1 MVVYSLGKPLLILLF
16 NSINMEFFNELVAI
30 FQHIIK
36 LDFSWFFQNYSSA
49 IYIIL
54 FVVIFVETGLVA
66 MPFLPG
72 DSLLFTAGIFAA
84 SGELNLSYLLILLL
98 IAAVLGDNCNYWIG
112 RKIGLRVFQLK
123 FRSKPIVNKKYLDQ
137 TELFFVKNGVKAII
151 MARFV
156 PFVRTFAPFAA
167 GIGKMNYNRFFLFDL
182 LGGFLW
188 IFSLTLAGYLLGE
201 VEWIR
206 KHIDLV
212 CLGII
217 FISVLP
223 MLYEFIKGKLQASKK

>member
-1 MVVYSLGKPLLILLF
+1 MD
-16 NSINMEFFNELVAI
+16 FFNELFAI

-36 LDFSWFFQNYSSA
+36 LDFTWFFENYSSA
-49 IYIIL
+49 IYVIL
-54 FVVIFVETGLVA
+54 FLVIFIETGLVA

-72 DSLLFTAGIFAA
+72 DSLLFTAGLFAA

-112 RKIGLRVFQLK
+112 RKIGLRVFELK
-123 FRSKPIVNKKYLDQ
+123 FRAKPIINKKYLDQ
-137 TELFFVKNGVKAII
+137 TELFFEKNGVKAII

-217 FISVLP
+217 FVSIFP
-223 MLYEFIKGKLQASKK
+223 MLFEVIKSKLKARNKE

>member
-1 MVVYSLGKPLLILLF
+1 MA
-16 NSINMEFFNELVAI
+16 FFNELFTI

-36 LDFSWFFQNYSSA
+36 LDFSWFFENYSSA
-49 IYIIL
+49 IYVIL
-54 FVVIFVETGLVA
+54 FLVIFIETGLVA

-84 SGELNLSYLLILLL
+84 SGELNLAYLLILLL

-137 TELFFVKNGVKAII
+137 TELFFAKNGVKAII

-217 FISVLP
+217 FLSILP
-223 MLYEFIKGKLQASKK
+223 MLFEVVKSKLKARSQQ

>member
-1 MVVYSLGKPLLILLF
+1 
-16 NSINMEFFNELVAI
+16 MEFFNELFII

-36 LDFSWFFQNYSSA
+36 LDFSWFFENYSSA

-54 FVVIFVETGLVA
+54 FLVIFIETGLVA

-84 SGELNLSYLLILLL
+84 SGQLNLSYLLILLL

-123 FRSKPIVNKKYLDQ
+123 FRGKPIVNKKYLDQ
-137 TELFFVKNGVKAII
+137 TELFFAKNGVKAII

-217 FISVLP
+217 FLSILP
-223 MLYEFIKGKLQASKK
+223 MLFEVIKSKLKARNKE

>member
-1 MVVYSLGKPLLILLF
+1 MVVCSLGKPLLMLLF
-16 NSINMEFFNELVAI
+16 NSINMEFFNELFAI

-36 LDFSWFFQNYSSA
+36 LDFSWFFENYSSA

-223 MLYEFIKGKLQASKK
+223 MLYEFIKGKLQAPKK